1 MNRTVAVLGPGAVG
15 GSLAVRLSL
24 AGVHTICIGHTEAA
38 GIIAL
43 AWLVV
48 ETKDGTL
55 SARTE
60 AAERLSRPVGVLLVT
75 VKAPMLEEAIARVD
89 PSAVSEGVVV
99 PLLNGLEHMETLR
112 ARFGGRVAAGSI
124 SHFQAYRAGRVQ
136 IIEATSSPVITIASE
151 SLSRGDLE
159 SAADLLRTAGL
170 DVRVGQN
177 EKRVLWHKVARIA
190 PLAAATAA
198 SGRTVGEL
206 RSDPTWRPRLD
217 HAIAETC
224 SVAQADG
231 VGLRASAQW
240 AIIDEIA
247 DETTT
252 SAARD
257 VLAGRHSELDTIVG
271 AVLRAAERLDVT
283 CPALTEL
290 AAAAGLR

>member
-24 AGVHTICIGHTEAA
+24 AGIPVICVAPPDAA

-43 AWLVV
+43 AGLVV
-48 ETKDGTL
+48 ESRDGTL
-55 SARTE
+55 TARVE
-60 AAERLSRPVGVLLVT
+60 VSEQLMKPVGLLLVT
-75 VKAPMLEEAIARVD
+75 VKAPMLEEAIERID
-89 PSAVSEGVVV
+89 PAAVSEGVVV
-99 PLLNGLEHMETLR
+99 PLLNGLEHMEPLR
-112 ARFGGRVAAGSI
+112 ARFDGRVAAGTI

-136 IIEATSSPVITIASE
+136 IIEATPSPLITIASE
-151 SLSRGDLE
+151 SLPRGDIE
-159 SAADLLRTAGL
+159 AVAELLRQAKL

-177 EKRVLWHKVARIA
+177 EKRVLWHKLARIA

-206 RSDPTWRPRLD
+206 RDDPAWRPRLE
-217 HAIAETC
+217 HGIAEAC
-224 SVAQADG
+224 AVAQADG

-240 AIIDEIA
+240 AIIDELA

-257 VLAGRHSELDTIVG
+257 VAAGRHSELDAILG
-271 AVLRAAERLDVT
+271 AVLRAADRLDVP
-283 CPALTEL
+283 CPTLTEL